1 MTPEKANEMNE
12 ERALES
18 GNKPAFPSE
27 TNTHF
32 HHGLTKREYIATQLL
47 SAAVAKDSIG
57 TVHHYIPDVIR
68 ATDLLLI
75 ELSKKNKKN

>member
-12 ERALES
+12 ERALEN
-18 GNKPAFPSE
+18 GNKLAFPIHTVFPYHS
-27 TNTHF
+27 
-32 HHGLTKREYIATQLL
+32 GLTKREYIATRLL

-57 TVHHYIPDVIR
+57 TVHHHIPDVIR

-75 ELSKKNKKN
+75 ELHKKK